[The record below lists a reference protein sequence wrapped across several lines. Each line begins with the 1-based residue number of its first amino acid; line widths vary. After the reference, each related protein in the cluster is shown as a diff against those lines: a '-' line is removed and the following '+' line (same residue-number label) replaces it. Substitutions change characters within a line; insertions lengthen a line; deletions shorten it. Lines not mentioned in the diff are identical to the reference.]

1 MPQLKTAILL
11 TNLSVYQFNQRL
23 WDFKVDC
30 LEHNLY
36 LFCTILTCLSFFCN
50 VSHINYLSKYTR
62 GKNLIWANRSFHK
75 SIFIWSSFDSNRHF
89 LRAFKY
95 IALTLQFYK
104 FMNVVRWVTW
114 NCPVKHFHALFHRH
128 VLYSKKALWIFV
140 NFFFIATQKI
150 PIQFIFSFK
159 NDFTLVLCNKSMNF

>member
-30 LEHNLY
+30 LGHNLY
-36 LFCTILTCLSFFCN
+36 LFCTILICLSFFCN

-75 SIFIWSSFDSNRHF
+75 SIFIWNSFDSNRHF

-104 FMNVVRWVTW
+104 FMNVVSES
-114 NCPVKHFHALFHRH
+114 HGIAQL
-128 VLYSKKALWIFV
+128 SIFMP
-140 NFFFIATQKI
+140 FFIDMFYIVKKHYG
-150 PIQFIFSFK
+150 F
-159 NDFTLVLCNKSMNF
+159 L